1 MGVTSNCGIQE
12 SIKSFTKTRA
22 QKLHMC
28 TQTTLTRIKAGLIY
42 AELKKPFITNDSKL
56 NTAMGSLPTEA
67 LFVNHFGSIF

>member
-1 MGVTSNCGIQE
+1 
-12 SIKSFTKTRA
+12 
-22 QKLHMC
+22 MC